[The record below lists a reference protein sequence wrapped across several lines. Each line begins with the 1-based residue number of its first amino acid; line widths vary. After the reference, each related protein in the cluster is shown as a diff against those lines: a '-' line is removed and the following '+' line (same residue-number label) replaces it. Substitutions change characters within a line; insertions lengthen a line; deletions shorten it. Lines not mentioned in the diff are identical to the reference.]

1 MAVNLNNMFL
11 KPVPGV
17 SGQSLTVTSG
27 SAVSLATSTA
37 FSVST
42 NCVTVDVQTADV
54 FVTFGGE
61 TPSTTVGHRLYAGQN
76 LTWSKSAAIQAKF
89 IAAAGNATLYASEW
103 SL

>member
-1 MAVNLNNMFL
+1 MYL

-17 SGQSLTVTSG
+17 SGQALSVTAG

-37 FSVST
+37 FSVSC

-54 FVTFGGE
+54 MVTFGGE

-76 LTWSKSAAIQAKF
+76 YTWSKAAAIQAKF
-89 IAAAGNATLYASEW
+89 IAVSATATLYASEW